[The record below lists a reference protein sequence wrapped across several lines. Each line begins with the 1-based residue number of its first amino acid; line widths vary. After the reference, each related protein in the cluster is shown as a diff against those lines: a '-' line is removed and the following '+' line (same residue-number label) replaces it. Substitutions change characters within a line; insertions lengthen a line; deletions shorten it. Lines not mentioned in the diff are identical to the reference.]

1 MEPLTRRQQD
11 VLHYIADVIAARRA
25 SPTLKETASAF
36 GVSISNVQKYVAA
49 LGRKGYLTVERH
61 AHRGIRLTR
70 SRREWKVRRAW
81 RGDFEERIGAKLRGE
96 TDLLRIF
103 AIVRDGIRSW
113 MDVERAEL
121 FVHEPQRRE
130 LRASSF
136 YDVHPPGV
144 AGSGPA
150 SGGADPVVGA
160 ALRKRKAVVEGSVA
174 AFPVPGRDRVLG
186 VLRLEARA
194 GGPGFDEVK
203 VARASMVAAAL
214 SPALEQATLH
224 AELRRRI
231 RLQSAL
237 VTLIRTINSTAE
249 LPNILRDVHGIVCG
263 LVDAPCFMIA
273 VTDDAGRWWLLM
285 STDRADGRVV
295 EDFTPHPVIPVD
307 NPALRV
313 IRDHPYYI
321 LHRTPEQIRELE
333 RTGAGPT
340 KDGWSRLGIPKRSR
354 SILYVPLKTGG
365 VSIGYLSVQSYAY
378 NAYSLRD
385 ADDLILIG
393 EYIGLALQNAWRKEK
408 DLVRMQSARTMLDRF
423 RGLDADLVHIAAR
436 GPAKLRGPLEALAA
450 LVELTEADRSQRKPR
465 EADGS

>member
-11 VLHYIADVIAARRA
+11 ILHYIADVIAARKA

-36 GVSISNVQKYVAA
+36 GISISNVQKYVAA

-70 SRREWKVRRAW
+70 SRREWRVRRAW
-81 RGDFEERIGAKLRGE
+81 RGDFEERIGAKLRAE
-96 TDLLRIF
+96 TDLRRIF
-103 AIVRDGIRSW
+103 AIVRDGIRAW

-136 YDVHPPGV
+136 YEVHP
-144 AGSGPA
+144 AGTAGTDPPA
-150 SGGADPVVGA
+150 GAVDPVVGA

-174 AFPVPGRDRVLG
+174 AFPVPGRDRALG
-186 VLRLEARA
+186 VLRLEAR
-194 GGPGFDEVK
+194 GGGAGFDEAK
-203 VARASMVAAAL
+203 VARAAMAAAAL
-214 SPALEQATLH
+214 SPALEQGTLH
-224 AELRRRI
+224 EELRHRI

-237 VTLIRTINSTAE
+237 VTLIRTINSTAD
-249 LPNILRDVHGIVCG
+249 LPNILRDVYGIVGG

-273 VTDDAGRWWLLM
+273 VTDDEGRWWLLM
-285 STDRADGRVV
+285 STDHADGRVV

-321 LHRTPEQIRELE
+321 LHRTPEQIREME
-333 RTGAGPT
+333 GIGAGPT
-340 KDGWSRLGIPKRSR
+340 KDGWSRLGVPKRSR

-365 VSIGYLSVQSYAY
+365 EAIGYLSVQSYAY

-393 EYIGLALQNAWRKEK
+393 EYIGLALQGAWRKQTER
-408 DLVRMQSARTMLDRF
+408 VRLASAQAILERF
-423 RGLDADLVHIAAR
+423 RGLDGELARIAAR
-436 GPAKLRGPLEALAA
+436 ETGAVRGPLEALAA
-450 LVELTEADRSQRKPR
+450 LVEVSAGRP
-465 EADGS
+465 